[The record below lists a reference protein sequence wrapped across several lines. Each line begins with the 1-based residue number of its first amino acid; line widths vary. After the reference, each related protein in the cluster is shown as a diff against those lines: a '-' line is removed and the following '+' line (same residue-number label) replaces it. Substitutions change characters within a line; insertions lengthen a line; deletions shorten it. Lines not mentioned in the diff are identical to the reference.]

1 MSETESNSK
10 EILNSSD
17 SELGGF
23 DQPRARTEMSAKND
37 MNKPDDSNANEVAVP
52 RLVRL
57 GRPHGGNC
65 ADEAR
70 ELGLKIGDII
80 RGKEGGEDWW
90 NEARLTLLWI
100 GDSVC
105 VWRKQW
111 RNKGG
116 PSVGWY
122 DEGEA
127 ANWTLSCR
135 EWFLETND

>member
-1 MSETESNSK
+1 MKDENDTNEST
-10 EILNSSD
+10 D
-17 SELGGF
+17 SERVGVV
-23 DQPRARTEMSAKND
+23 DR
-37 MNKPDDSNANEVAVP
+37 

-57 GRPHGGNC
+57 GCPHGDNC

-70 ELGLKIGDII
+70 ELGLKVGDII
-80 RGKEGGEDWW
+80 RGKEGGNDWW

-111 RNKGG
+111 RNKAG
-116 PSVGWY
+116 PSAGWY

-135 EWFLETND
+135 EWFLETNAEADTSP